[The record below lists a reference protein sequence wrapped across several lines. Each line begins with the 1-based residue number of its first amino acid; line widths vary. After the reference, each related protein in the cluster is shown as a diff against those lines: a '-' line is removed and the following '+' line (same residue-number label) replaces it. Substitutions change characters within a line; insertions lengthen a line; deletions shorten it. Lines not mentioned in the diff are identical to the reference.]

1 MNFAVRIIPL
11 AEASRLFRFVNLI
24 LIVLL
29 IDEESPDHGNRI
41 HEFFIHFQTAA
52 QCKNAEHG
60 FVELSGRKRFSPITN
75 DVLNEM
81 VGPVAEG
88 VLVLFFFLR
97 EFLGEKRNENFDQ
110 EIPLYRIGFAL
121 KEVAN
126 VFPDAGDFEKRI
138 GIGRVYQIQ
147 PFFGLME
154 QIDEKL
160 RLKDRPSLNFRDGA
174 HEVNLNAMEFS
185 GIIPELKPEVVPFA
199 RQFKN
204 STQSPFPDLL
214 LKCVS
219 GRKMPADFEWRHDG
233 VQFIKTRGMQA
244 FPEACAMG
252 RFVLQHGQEALEL
265 RLEDMG
271 LKTVV
276 DHQHW

>member
-1 MNFAVRIIPL
+1 
-11 AEASRLFRFVNLI
+11 
-24 LIVLL
+24 
-29 IDEESPDHGNRI
+29 
-41 HEFFIHFQTAA
+41 
-52 QCKNAEHG
+52 
-60 FVELSGRKRFSPITN
+60 
-75 DVLNEM
+75 M

-88 VLVLFFFLR
+88 VLVLLFFLR
-97 EFLGEKRNENFDQ
+97 EFLGEKCYENFDQ
-110 EIPLYRIGFAL
+110 KIPLYRIGFAL

-160 RLKDRPSLNFRDGA
+160 LLKDRPSLNFRGA
-174 HEVNLNAMEFS
+174 TQKVNLNAMEFS

-204 STQSPFPDLL
+204 SAQSPFPDLL
-214 LKCVS
+214 LECFP
-219 GRKMPADFEWRHDG
+219 GREMPADFERRHDA
-233 VQFIKTRGMQA
+233 VQFIETRGMQT
-244 FPEACAMG
+244 FPEAHTVGC
-252 RFVLQHGQEALEL
+252 FVLQHGQEALDL
-265 RLEDMG
+265 RSEDMG